1 MLKLNSTT
9 KNVWNNELE
18 VKNRNDEDPLSRI
31 AYETMKTI
39 IDFLYKLDQ
48 QQQKSCSKLEEK
60 KGNKKDENFLDLKVT
75 EKNVEQLLL
84 ASDLLIISK
93 VEENCLRYFRVA
105 NNDTLDLLKEIQ
117 FHLIPILI
125 DFRFNRYS
133 NTTKNYF
140 KILE

>member
-1 MLKLNSTT
+1 MLKHNSTT

-18 VKNRNDEDPLSRI
+18 VKNRIDEDPLSRI

-60 KGNKKDENFLDLKVT
+60 KGNKKEENFSDLKVT

-93 VEENCLRYFRVA
+93 VEETCLRYFRVA
-105 NNDTLDLLKEIQ
+105 NDDMSLVLNE
-117 FHLIPILI
+117 
-125 DFRFNRYS
+125 
-133 NTTKNYF
+133 
-140 KILE
+140 LEK

>member
-1 MLKLNSTT
+1 MLKHNSTS

-18 VKNRNDEDPLSRI
+18 VKNGRDEDPLSRI

-48 QQQKSCSKLEEK
+48 QQSKTEEK
-60 KGNKKDENFLDLKVT
+60 KGDDENFSYLKVT

-93 VEENCLRYFRVA
+93 VEENCLRF
-105 NNDTLDLLKEIQ
+105 Q
-117 FHLIPILI
+117 GGFH
-125 DFRFNRYS
+125 
-133 NTTKNYF
+133 
-140 KILE
+140 

>member
-1 MLKLNSTT
+1 MLKHNSTS

-60 KGNKKDENFLDLKVT
+60 KGNKKEENFSDLKVT

-93 VEENCLRYFRVA
+93 VEETCLRYFRVA
-105 NNDTLDLLKEIQ
+105 NDNIPLILNEYREIKV
-117 FHLIPILI
+117 LI
-125 DFRFNRYS
+125 S
-133 NTTKNYF
+133 
-140 KILE
+140 

>member
-1 MLKLNSTT
+1 MLKHNSTT

-18 VKNRNDEDPLSRI
+18 VKNRIDEDPLSRI

-60 KGNKKDENFLDLKVT
+60 KGNKKEENFSDLKVT

-105 NNDTLDLLKEIQ
+105 NDDMPCVLNDYREIE
-117 FHLIPILI
+117 LIIL
-125 DFRFNRYS
+125 
-133 NTTKNYF
+133 
-140 KILE
+140 

>member
-1 MLKLNSTT
+1 MLKHNSTT

-18 VKNRNDEDPLSRI
+18 VKNRSDEDPLSRI

-60 KGNKKDENFLDLKVT
+60 KGNKKEENFSDLKVT

-93 VEENCLRYFRVA
+93 VEETCLRYFRVA

-117 FHLIPILI
+117 FHLVPILI
-125 DFRFNRYS
+125 DFRYNR
-133 NTTKNYF
+133 
-140 KILE
+140 

>member
-1 MLKLNSTT
+1 MLKHNSTS

-18 VKNRNDEDPLSRI
+18 VKNKGDGDPLSRI
-31 AYETMKTI
+31 AYETMETI

-125 DFRFNRYS
+125 VFRYDCYS
-133 NTTKNYF
+133 IKAKNSF

>member
-1 MLKLNSTT
+1 MLKHNSTS

-18 VKNRNDEDPLSRI
+18 VKNKGDGDPLSRI
-31 AYETMKTI
+31 AYETMETI

-93 VEENCLRYFRVA
+93 VEETCLRYFRVA
-105 NNDTLDLLKEIQ
+105 NDDMPLVLNEYREIKV
-117 FHLIPILI
+117 IIL
-125 DFRFNRYS
+125 
-133 NTTKNYF
+133 
-140 KILE
+140 